1 MRIVPE
7 AWGMSTPRK
16 TLDDQNAGAHEA
28 SWPSGSM
35 PLVRRRVLQLLG
47 GAGLLTLVGCGS
59 RGSGIGTSAATSTSG
74 STSAA
79 TSGSTGPSSAA
90 SSSGA
95 TASTTAGSSPAAADV
110 DTIPEETAGPFPGDG
125 SNGANVLTQDGVVRS
140 DIRPSFGSST
150 TVADGVPMRLELT
163 VVDANGGGASRAG
176 AAVYVWHCDREGRYS
191 MYSDGVTDEN
201 YLRGVQVADANGRVR
216 FTSIYPACYQGR
228 WPHVHFEVYP
238 SVAEATAAGSK
249 LATSQIALIAD
260 VSKDVYATDGY
271 EQSADN
277 LSRVSLATDMVFSD
291 GAELETPTVTGSVD
305 AGYVVALTIG
315 V

>member
-1 MRIVPE
+1 MAKGTMRMVPE
-7 AWGMSTPRK
+7 AWRMTTDRNI
-16 TLDDQNAGAHEA
+16 LDDQSSGPN
-28 SWPSGSM
+28 SWPSRSL

-47 GAGLLTLVGCGS
+47 GVGLLALVGCGS
-59 RGSGIGTSAATSTSG
+59 RGAGSGTSAAAPTSG
-74 STSAA
+74 STPDSAGSSSATSSASATAA
-79 TSGSTGPSSAA
+79 TSG
-90 SSSGA
+90 
-95 TASTTAGSSPAAADV
+95 GSSPAGESV
-110 DTIPEETAGPFPGDG
+110 GTIPEETAGPFPGDG
-125 SNGANVLTQDGVVRS
+125 SNGANVLTQDGVVRR
-140 DIRPSFGSST
+140 DIRPSFGPST
-150 TVADGVPMRLELT
+150 TVADGVPMTLELT
-163 VVDANGGGASRAG
+163 VVDADNGGAARAG
-176 AAVYVWHCDREGRYS
+176 TAVYVWHCDREGRYS
-191 MYSDGVTDEN
+191 MYSDGVTEEN
-201 YLRGVQVADANGRVR
+201 YLRGVQEADADGRVR

-249 LATSQIALIAD
+249 LATSQIALTAD

-305 AGYVVALTIG
+305 AGYVIALTMG